1 MDEFIDNFKKSLQ
14 NGDYERMVK
23 FEQKRLRKYKIS
35 HQFEAGE
42 TIDIIWDKVSE
53 GKITYKNDIPFIAF
67 MIEQIKNIISGKLYR
82 NAKIFDGYKDYD
94 ELLEYSQS
102 NNMFTVNELNYILSN
117 IDLEL
122 LKNTIF
128 KIILNDD
135 EEAALILEDFIAGK
149 TIKEIAA
156 EWNLSESKTYS
167 ALRRA
172 RYKIEKELPD
182 DLRGENRKAI

>member
-1 MDEFIDNFKKSLQ
+1 M
-14 NGDYERMVK
+14 
-23 FEQKRLRKYKIS
+23 
-35 HQFEAGE
+35 
-42 TIDIIWDKVSE
+42 IIKHCYYN
-53 GKITYKNDIPFIAF
+53 IAIP
-67 MIEQIKNIISGKLYR
+67 
-82 NAKIFDGYKDYD
+82 
-94 ELLEYSQS
+94 
-102 NNMFTVNELNYILSN
+102 
-117 IDLEL
+117 
-122 LKNTIF
+122 

>member
-1 MDEFIDNFKKSLQ
+1 
-14 NGDYERMVK
+14 MVK